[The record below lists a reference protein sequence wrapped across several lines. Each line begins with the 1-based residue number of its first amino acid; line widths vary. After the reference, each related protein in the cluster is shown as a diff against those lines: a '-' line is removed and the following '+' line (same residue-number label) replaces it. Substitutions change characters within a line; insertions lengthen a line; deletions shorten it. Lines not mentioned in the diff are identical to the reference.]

1 MGNKVS
7 NIKLKIVTTS
17 MFPDMYL
24 IQFSCKLSPG
34 VQVDDITFP
43 YKSKV
48 HQIYTVDRNI
58 VQLEPTQKTV
68 GTPINVRSK
77 IVAIDT

>member
-1 MGNKVS
+1 
-7 NIKLKIVTTS
+7 

-34 VQVDDITFP
+34 VQVDDIIADITFP

-58 VQLEPTQKTV
+58 AQLEPTQKTV

-77 IVAIDT
+77 IVAIDTES